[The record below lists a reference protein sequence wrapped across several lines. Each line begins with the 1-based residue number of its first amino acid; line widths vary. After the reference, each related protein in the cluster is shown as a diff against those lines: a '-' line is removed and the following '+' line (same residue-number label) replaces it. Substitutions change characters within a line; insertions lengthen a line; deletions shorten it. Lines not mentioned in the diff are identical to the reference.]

1 MTTSFDRIAEL
12 RAVAEGEVAAAGSLE
27 TLDSLKPRLLG
38 KKSEL
43 KALLKGVGGLP
54 AKERP
59 RFGEAVNA
67 AAHGVEAAFAARRE
81 ALQAKRPDRALDDSR
96 HPVAAEDTRSCSA
109 ASAME
114 DASRRHDGA
123 AHGFD
128 FTRPG
133 FPVCR
138 GLPHPLIRT
147 RERIE
152 TIFQR
157 LGYGVAEGPDIE
169 DDRTN
174 FRDLNFPP
182 DHPAR
187 DAQDTFFLSGLGDP
201 RNPLLLRTHTSPV
214 QIRVMT
220 AMAPPLA
227 VIVPGRTYRADAQDA
242 THSPIFHQVEGLVV
256 GEAITLADLKGTL
269 AHFAR
274 ELFGPGFAV
283 RFRPS
288 FFPFTEPSAEVDVSC
303 VACEGRGD
311 PVCRVCKGTGW
322 LEILGAG
329 MVDPNVFETVCRR
342 RGDRVYDPERVTGF
356 AFGMGVERIAM
367 LARGVDDLRLF
378 FENDARFL
386 AMLAS

>member
-1 MTTSFDRIAEL
+1 MTTSFERIAEL
-12 RAVAEGEVAAAGSLE
+12 RAVAEGEIAAAGSLE
-27 TLDSLKPRLLG
+27 ALECLKPGLLG
-38 KKSEL
+38 KKSGL

-54 AKERP
+54 AEERP

-67 AAHGVEAAFAARRE
+67 AARGVEAAFAARRE
-81 ALQAKRPDRALDDSR
+81 AL
-96 HPVAAEDTRSCSA
+96 SA
-109 ASAME
+109 GGSGP
-114 DASRRHDGA
+114 R
-123 AHGFD
+123 GFD

-133 FPVCR
+133 FPVVR
-138 GLPHPLIRT
+138 GLPHPLVRT

-152 TIFQR
+152 TIFRR

-174 FRDLNFPP
+174 FGDLNFPP

-187 DAQDTFFLSGLGDP
+187 DAQDTFFLAGIGEAK
-201 RNPLLLRTHTSPV
+201 NPLLLRTHTSPV

-274 ELFGPGFAV
+274 ELFGPGFSV

-311 PVCRVCKGTGW
+311 SSCRVCKGTGW

-329 MVDPNVFETVCRR
+329 MVDPNVFEAVCRR

-367 LARGVDDLRLF
+367 LTHGVDDLRLF